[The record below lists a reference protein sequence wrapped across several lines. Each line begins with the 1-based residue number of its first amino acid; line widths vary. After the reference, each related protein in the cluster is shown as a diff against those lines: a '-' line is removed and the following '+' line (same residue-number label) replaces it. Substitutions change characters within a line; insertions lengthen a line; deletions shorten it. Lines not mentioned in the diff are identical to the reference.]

1 MAAQDAEC
9 GKPAEKD
16 QVTSPDNYSEAKEDV
31 TKHLGL
37 FGGIGCSRKITRS
50 HFPIYLCRKN
60 DADNPE
66 WETADSGQDGWD
78 QIVRHLVMGGCG
90 WGSEFLCHSFSPV
103 SKINVYS

>member
-16 QVTSPDNYSEAKEDV
+16 QVTSPDHYSQTKEDV

-37 FGGIGCSRKITRS
+37 LGGIGCSRKITGS

-60 DADNPE
+60 NADDSQG
-66 WETADSGQDGWD
+66 ETADSGQDCWN
-78 QIVRHLVMGGCG
+78 QIVRHLVMGGCRR
-90 WGSEFLCHSFSPV
+90 GSEFLCHSFSPQ
-103 SKINVYS
+103 STT